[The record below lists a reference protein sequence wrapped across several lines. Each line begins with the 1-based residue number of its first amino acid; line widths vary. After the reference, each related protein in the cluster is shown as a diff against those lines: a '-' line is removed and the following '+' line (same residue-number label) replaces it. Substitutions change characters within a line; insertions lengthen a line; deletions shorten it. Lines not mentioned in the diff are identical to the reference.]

1 MVLIASLAVFIFKT
15 PGEITGEYN
24 SFVLRRYFFG
34 AHDDVVSIDWSG
46 DSRILVVG
54 AKDATTKVYGVD
66 LYENFR
72 PYLLGGHTDAI
83 VGCFFE
89 ENSLDVNTVSKNG
102 QVCKSK
108 RVITAQSLIPGISY
122 SCAFGS
128 AV

>member
-1 MVLIASLAVFIFKT
+1 MWFCTFLLVFIFKT

-34 AHDDVVSIDWSG
+34 AHDDVVSIDWST

-54 AKDATTKVYGVD
+54 AKDCTTKVYGVD

-89 ENSLDVNTVSKNG
+89 AGSLDVNTVSRNG
-102 QVCKSK
+102 QVCCD
-108 RVITAQSLIPGISY
+108 VAVQSIND
-122 SCAFGS
+122 
-128 AV
+128 